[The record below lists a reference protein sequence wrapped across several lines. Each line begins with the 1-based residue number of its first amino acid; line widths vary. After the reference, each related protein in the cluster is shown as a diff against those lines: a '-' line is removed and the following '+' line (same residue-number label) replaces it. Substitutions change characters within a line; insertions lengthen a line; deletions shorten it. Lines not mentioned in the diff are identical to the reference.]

1 MAYELYCHLI
11 DNVLLSDTCQ
21 VEPYQLDF
29 ILREVDSNYGSE
41 IASKIKVLHQA
52 HLVKEHPKDHVEIY
66 SAVCTEL
73 LSKFTLAK
81 LFMALYFANKYLDL
95 VQELEQ
101 PSKDEV
107 AVLRVR
113 LSDELKFLIKGLPL
127 ERPQVNPLS
136 TLIRSWV
143 PWRMIACGAV
153 VGLLGI
159 ATYRPLRSLF

>member
-29 ILREVDSNYGSE
+29 ILQKVDSKYGSE
-41 IASKIKVLHQA
+41 IAHKVKILHQA
-52 HLVKEHPKDHVEIY
+52 RLVKEHPKDHVEIY

-81 LFMALYFANKYLDL
+81 LFMALYFTNKYLDL

-107 AVLRVR
+107 AALRVK
-113 LSDELKFLIKGLPL
+113 LSDELKFLIKGLIL
-127 ERPQVNPLS
+127 ECPQVNPLGAR
-136 TLIRSWV
+136 IRSWV
-143 PWRMIACGAV
+143 PWFMGACGAV

-159 ATYRPLRSLF
+159 ITYQPLRSMF